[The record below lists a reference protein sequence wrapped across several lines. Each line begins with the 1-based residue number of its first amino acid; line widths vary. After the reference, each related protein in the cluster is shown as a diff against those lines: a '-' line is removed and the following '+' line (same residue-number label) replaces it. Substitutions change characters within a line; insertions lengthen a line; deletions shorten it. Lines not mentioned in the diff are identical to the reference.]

1 MNNMRNKILSL
12 LVLLVAATGA
22 WAEELTVYDGTATND
37 YVPVHGF
44 YADAYLKCQTV
55 YPATELAAMA
65 GNSITSLTYYAT
77 SPAPEAWIGTF
88 QVHVVEVADATIS
101 SFNDLSTATLVY
113 EGTLDGTQSTM
124 TIPFTTPYNYQG
136 GNLLVSVSQTTKGNY
151 KSITW
156 GGETVNGA
164 SVQGYNYSSLGAI
177 PATQRDF
184 LPKTTFTYEPSNVKV
199 NTNVEEGDTCFT
211 EAWFNMPAYDATVTY
226 ELVRDME
233 YKVNAYVG
241 DDAEVTYRHRVEK
254 VSDNLYKPVDI
265 TSNAQIIAL
274 FNVIDT
280 IDAASPKT
288 LVYGTDFTVTIVDED
303 QNETVPA
310 EFNFAP
316 GIYTVKVTG
325 IGDYDGL
332 IDSRNQFK
340 LYYGYELKVA
350 PRNYAT
356 YYKDEPLTTADE
368 NAELYTIASINGS
381 KAVLSEQMQSV
392 PKNTPFLIYNNHQ
405 TDTVTFVLF
414 PVEGGQLSLI
424 QYAPEFKGTLNDSI
438 MPASSEGTKYYIC
451 NGYDFV
457 WVRNAG
463 TIAANRCWLEIS
475 NSNARALNIV
485 FDEATGIKNL
495 TPTLSEGEGAW
506 YDLNGRKLNGMPT
519 RKGVYILNGRK
530 VVVK

>member
-1 MNNMRNKILSL
+1 MTLAL
-12 LVLLVAATGA
+12 LLTAATGA
-22 WAEELTVYDGTATND
+22 WAEDSE
-37 YVPVHGF
+37 
-44 YADAYLKCQTV
+44 
-55 YPATELAAMA
+55 
-65 GNSITSLTYYAT
+65 SITTTL
-77 SPAPEAWIGTF
+77 PEAKTGSVEFTGTHF
-88 QVHVVEVADATIS
+88 KITGQRADNDGMNLGSSTKRTITIS
-101 SFNDLSTATLVY
+101 ALNGEIITKV
-113 EGTLDGTQSTM
+113 EM
-124 TIPFTTPYNYQG
+124 TISFKFYSWEWEV
-136 GNLLVSVSQTTKGNY
+136 LSTKGNV
-151 KSITW
+151 S
-156 GGETVNGA
+156 GEYTTGKKLTLTDVDVSEVTLSA
-164 SVQGYNYSSLGAI
+164 SNTTTGYLQFNKFKIFYV
-177 PATQRDF
+177 PAGTMVLDSD
-184 LPKTTFTYEPSNVKV
+184 KTTATM
-199 NTNVEEGDTCFT
+199 T
-211 EAWFNMPAYDATVTY
+211 MPAFDATVDY

-254 VSDNLYKPVDI
+254 VSDNLYKPVNI
-265 TSNAQIIAL
+265 TDDAQIIAL

-280 IDAASPKT
+280 IDAASPKP

-405 TDTVTFVLF
+405 TDTVTFVLI

-485 FDEATGIKNL
+485 FGDEATSIKNL

-519 RKGVYILNGRK
+519 RKGVYILNGK
-530 VVVK
+530 KTVIK

>member
-1 MNNMRNKILSL
+1 MTLAL
-12 LVLLVAATGA
+12 LITAATGA
-22 WAEELTVYDGTATND
+22 WAADYYVVGNFTNWSTNPAYKMTLNTECTSTTEYILTLDLAADAQFKVVKDDDGQGQTWYPDGMGNAYGENGELKGAGKYTVYFRPNGDGNQD
-37 YVPVHGF
+37 WF
-44 YADAYLKCQTV
+44 YGVMNVAAAESA
-55 YPATELAAMA
+55 PA
-65 GNSITSLTYYAT
+65 SI
-77 SPAPEAWIGTF
+77 I
-88 QVHVVEVADATIS
+88 
-101 SFNDLSTATLVY
+101 
-113 EGTLDGTQSTM
+113 
-124 TIPFTTPYNYQG
+124 
-136 GNLLVSVSQTTKGNY
+136 
-151 KSITW
+151 
-156 GGETVNGA
+156 TVNDA
-164 SVQGYNYSSLGAI
+164 
-177 PATQRDF
+177 
-184 LPKTTFTYEPSNVKV
+184 K
-199 NTNVEEGDTCFT
+199 T
-211 EAWFNMPAYDATVTY
+211 EASFEMPQYDVDVDY

-265 TSNAQIIAL
+265 TDNEQIIAL

-280 IDAASPKT
+280 IDAASPKP

-356 YYKDEPLTTADE
+356 YYKDEPLTTVNE

-485 FDEATGIKNL
+485 FGDL
-495 TPTLSEGEGAW
+495 TEVKEVKEVIEVKDDSF
-506 YDLNGRKLNGMPT
+506 YDLNGRKVATPK
-519 RKGVYILNGRK
+519 RKGVYIQNGK
-530 VVVK
+530 KTVIK